1 MSATETHATVME
13 IINSIVDMIHDEN
26 RMVTDDNLS
35 LIVAYDNDT
44 RMIPITKD
52 NIGIQFHSKTK

>member
-35 LIVAYDNDT
+35 LIVAYDNNT

-52 NIGIQFHSKTK
+52 NIGVQFRSKTK